1 MRTKVVVKFGG
12 SSLADGAAFQA
23 ALAVLRQ
30 RRPKDPLMVVSAL
43 GAGPERLKVTDALLA
58 IGRSAWEGQT
68 DPLLGAIRDRH
79 LTLLRDLDLPADL
92 LDEPFQRLDADLAA
106 APQATC
112 LAEALDRVA
121 GWGERLSAGIM
132 AAALRREGWD
142 CRAASPEELHLVTDA
157 RFGDASVLPE
167 AYSEIATRVI
177 ASRELLVVPG
187 FVGVTADGRPTTL
200 GRGGSDYT
208 AAVLGAA
215 LKRDVEIW
223 TDVDGVALA
232 DPNLF
237 ERRMR
242 EEGHPR
248 TIPELS
254 HEEAYQMAAFG
265 SRVLYAKVMEAAR
278 VAARRGRHLRLVVR
292 NTFNPSHPGTALV
305 SHASA
310 DGAARGL
317 TRLPGVQVLTVYL
330 DREEGIRQLMEDVQR
345 LTEVRLLMAS
355 YSTGRAA
362 LVFDR
367 LTPELEA
374 LEQRYADAHLSRDQV
389 LVKVVGDGMGGNQAV
404 LGQIHQS
411 LAQAEDPARFG
422 APLVHKSPQLLTGST
437 CEFVVRKRGA
447 RTVMLRLYRDLFT
460 PGEVHLGLLGLGTV
474 AGGVVQYTRE
484 LFSLQK
490 TGLKVH
496 LPVALVRDASHP
508 RPGFEGR
515 LTTDPEEVLTDP
527 RVDIVLELMGGLEPA
542 RTLILKA
549 LASGRDVITANKAVL
564 AEHGPE
570 LFEAALRHRR
580 NLGFEGS
587 VCGEIPVIE
596 VLRGIP
602 SREDVQGLLGILNG
616 TSNYLLTRMAEG
628 ESYAEALRGA
638 QLAGFAEADPSLDV
652 SGADAAQKLSILAA
666 LAYHT
671 PVAWRQI
678 HRTGV
683 DRVTGQDAAEARRMG
698 FALRPLAMA
707 WRTPEG
713 LEVWVSPALVPVGHP
728 MHPVSR
734 ETNAVSLTLVGRDEP
749 ATLVGKGAGALPTA
763 RSVVRDVLQVARKGR
778 ARLLDLPDFHR
789 ADPIPLVDP
798 ATHVHRWWVRLEVQD
813 VPGIFGRIA
822 THLGEAGLSIR
833 QATQPEAPAASN
845 QPARIMLTLKAAARG
860 QVDRALEQIQRL
872 EGVGEVLALPVLG

>member
-12 SSLADGAAFQA
+12 SSLADAAAFQA
-23 ALAVLRQ
+23 ALAVLGQ
-30 RRPKDPLMVVSAL
+30 RRPKDPLVVVSAL

-58 IGRSAWEGQT
+58 IGRAAREGQAE
-68 DPLLGAIRDRH
+68 PLLEAVRARH
-79 LTLLRDLDLPADL
+79 LALLRDLDLPADL
-92 LDEPFQRLDADLAA
+92 LDEAFRHLEADLAA
-106 APQATC
+106 APQAAS

-167 AYSEIATRVI
+167 AYSEIANRVI

-187 FVGVTADGRPTTL
+187 FVGVTEDGRPTTL

-223 TDVDGVALA
+223 TDVDGVAMA

-242 EEGHPR
+242 DEGHPR
-248 TIPELS
+248 SIPELS

-278 VAARRGRHLRLVVR
+278 VAARRGRHLRLAVR

-305 SHASA
+305 SHTST

-330 DREEGIRQLMEDVQR
+330 DREEGILQLMEDVQR
-345 LTEVRLLMAS
+345 LTDVRLLMAS

-389 LVKVVGDGMGGNQAV
+389 LVKVVGDGMGGNQTV

-447 RTVMLRLYRDLFT
+447 KTVMLRLYRDLFT
-460 PGEVHLGLLGLGTV
+460 PDEVHLGLLGLGTV

-496 LPVALVRDASHP
+496 LPVALVRDASRP

-628 ESYAEALRGA
+628 ESYAEALQGA

-713 LEVWVSPALVPVGHP
+713 LEVWVSPALVPAGHP

-734 ETNAVSLTLVGRDEP
+734 ETNAISLTLVGRDEP

-822 THLGEAGLSIR
+822 THLGETGLSIR
-833 QATQPEAPAASN
+833 QATQPEAPAVLG
-845 QPARIMLTLKAAARG
+845 QPARIMLTLKPAARG
-860 QVDRALEQIQRL
+860 QVDRALEQIQQL
-872 EGVGEVLALPVLG
+872 QGVGEVLALPVLG

>member
-23 ALAVLRQ
+23 SLAVLRE
-30 RRPKDPLMVVSAL
+30 RRAKDPLVVVSAL
-43 GAGPERLKVTDALLA
+43 GAGPERLKVTDALLTVGGA
-58 IGRSAWEGQT
+58 AWEGRAE
-68 DPLLGAIRDRH
+68 PLLQAVRARH
-79 LTLLRDLDLPADL
+79 EAVLRDLDLPADL
-92 LDEPFQRLDADLAA
+92 LDESFARLDADLRS
-106 APQATC
+106 APQAGS
-112 LAEALDRVA
+112 LAEALDRVS
-121 GWGERLSAGIM
+121 GWGERLSAEIM
-132 AAALRREGWD
+132 AAALRREGWN
-142 CRAASPEELHLVTDA
+142 CRAASAEDLHLVTDQ

-177 ASRELLVVPG
+177 AARELLVVPG
-187 FVGVTADGRPTTL
+187 FVGVTADGRPSTL

-223 TDVDGVALA
+223 TDVDGVAIA

-278 VAARRGRHLRLVVR
+278 VASRRGRHLRLVVK

-305 SHASA
+305 SHSSA
-310 DGAARGL
+310 DGVARGL
-317 TRLPGVQVLTVYL
+317 TRLDGVQVLTVYL
-330 DREEGIRQLMEDVQR
+330 DREEELRLLLEDVQR
-345 LTEVRLLMAS
+345 LEQVRLLMAS

-447 RTVMLRLYRDLFT
+447 KTVMMRLYRDLFT

-474 AGGVVQYTRE
+474 AGGVVRYTRE

-490 TGLKVH
+490 TGLDVR
-496 LPVALVRDASHP
+496 LPVALVRDASRP
-508 RPGFEGR
+508 RVGFEGR
-515 LTTDPEEVLTDP
+515 LTTNPDEVIGDP
-527 RVDIVLELMGGLEPA
+527 RIDIVLELMGGLEPA
-542 RTLILKA
+542 RTLILRA
-549 LASGRDVITANKAVL
+549 LASGKDVITANKAVL

-570 LFEAALRHRR
+570 IFEAALRHRR

-602 SREDVQGLLGILNG
+602 SREDVQSVLGILNG

-628 ESYAEALRGA
+628 DSYAEALRGA
-638 QLAGFAEADPSLDV
+638 QQAGFAEADPTLDV

-683 DRVTGQDAAEARRMG
+683 DRVTGEDAAEARRLG
-698 FALRPLAMA
+698 YALRPVAMA
-707 WRTPEG
+707 QRTSQG
-713 LEVWVSPALVPVGHP
+713 LEVWVSPALVPAGHP
-728 MHPVSR
+728 LHPVAR
-734 ETNAVSLTLVGRDEP
+734 ETNAVSLTLQGREEP

-789 ADPIPLVDP
+789 AEPIPLVDP

-833 QATQPEAPAASN
+833 QAAQPEVPASSAH
-845 QPARIMLTLKAAARG
+845 PARIMLTLKPAARG
-860 QVDRALEQIQRL
+860 QVDQALQQVRLL

>member
-1 MRTKVVVKFGG
+1 MRTRVVVKFGG

-23 ALAVLRQ
+23 ALAVLRE
-30 RRPKDPLMVVSAL
+30 RRALTPLVVVSAV
-43 GAGPERLKVTDALLA
+43 GAGASGLKVTDALLTL
-58 IGRSAWEGQT
+58 GRAAWEGRR
-68 DPLLGAIRDRH
+68 DPLLASIRDRH
-79 LTLLRDLDLPADL
+79 RAILRALDLDPQL
-92 LDEPFQRLDADLAA
+92 LDEAFQGLEADLEA
-106 APQATC
+106 APRAGS
-112 LAEALDRVA
+112 LPEALDRLA
-121 GWGERLSAGIM
+121 GWGERLSSQVM

-142 CRAASPEELHLVTDA
+142 CRAATPEELHLVTDA
-157 RFGDASVLPE
+157 RFGDASVQEE
-167 AYSEIATRVI
+167 AYSHIATRVI
-177 ASRELLVVPG
+177 AARELLVVPG
-187 FVGVTADGRPTTL
+187 FVGVTEDGRPTTL

-223 TDVDGVALA
+223 TDVNGVAVA
-232 DPNLF
+232 DPGLF

-242 EEGHPR
+242 DEGHPR

-278 VAARRGRHLRLVVR
+278 VASRRGRHLRLVVK
-292 NTFNPSHPGTALV
+292 NTFNPSHPGTTLV
-305 SHASA
+305 SHSSA
-310 DGAARGL
+310 VGEPRGL
-317 TRLPGVQVLTVYL
+317 TRLDGVQVLTVYL
-330 DREEGIRQLMEDVQR
+330 DREEGLGQLLADVQG
-345 LTEVRLLMAS
+345 LKEVRLLMAS

-389 LVKVVGDGMGGNQAV
+389 LVKVVGDGMGGNQAA
-404 LGQIHQS
+404 LGRIHQS
-411 LAQAEDPARFG
+411 LGQAEDPARFG

-447 RTVMLRLYRDLFT
+447 RTVMMRLYRDLFT

-490 TGLKVH
+490 TGLDVR
-496 LPVALVRDASHP
+496 LPVALVRDASRP

-515 LTTDPEEVLTDP
+515 LTTDPEEVLGDP
-527 RVDIVLELMGGLEPA
+527 RIDIVLELMGGLEPA
-542 RTLILKA
+542 RSLILKA
-549 LASGRDVITANKAVL
+549 LASGKDVITANKAVL

-602 SREDVQGLLGILNG
+602 SGEDVQNVLGILNG
-616 TSNYLLTRMAEG
+616 TSNYLLTRMAAG
-628 ESYAEALRGA
+628 HSYPEALREA
-638 QLAGFAEADPSLDV
+638 QQAGFAEADPSLDV
-652 SGADAAQKLSILAA
+652 SGADAAQKLSILAS
-666 LAYHT
+666 LAFHT
-671 PVAWRQI
+671 PVSWRQI

-683 DRVTGQDAAEARRMG
+683 DRLTGEDAAEAGRLG
-698 FALRPLAMA
+698 YALRPVAMA
-707 WRTPEG
+707 QRGPEG
-713 LEVWVSPALVPVGHP
+713 LEVWVSPALVPAGHP
-728 MHPVSR
+728 LHSVAR
-734 ETNAVSLTLVGRDEP
+734 ETNAVSLTLLGREEP
-749 ATLVGKGAGALPTA
+749 ATLIGKGAGALPTA
-763 RSVVRDVLQVARKGR
+763 RSVVRDVLHVARKGR

-789 ADPIPLVDP
+789 ADPIPLREA
-798 ATHVHRWWVRLEVQD
+798 ATHVHRWWIRLEVRD
-813 VPGIFGRIA
+813 VPGVFGRIA
-822 THLGEAGLSIR
+822 TCLGESGLSIR
-833 QATQPEAPAASN
+833 QAAQPEVPEPASQA
-845 QPARIMLTLKAAARG
+845 ARIMLTLKAAARG
-860 QVDRALEQIQRL
+860 QVD
-872 EGVGEVLALPVLG
+872 LA